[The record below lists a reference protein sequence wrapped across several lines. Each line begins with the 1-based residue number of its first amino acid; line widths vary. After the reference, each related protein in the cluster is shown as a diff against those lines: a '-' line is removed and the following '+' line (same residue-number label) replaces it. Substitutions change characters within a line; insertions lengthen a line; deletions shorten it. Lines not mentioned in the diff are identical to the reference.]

1 MVNGNLEGSKCIE
14 LVRHDIFL
22 STDINKVN
30 IYDIESFKYIDKLDI
45 QLLEDTESRE
55 PNEIIA
61 IQKCQNDEYI
71 AVISGKKLIGN
82 EEKINQLFVF
92 RYVEGSNPVKFEKV
106 NRVVLKEMSEFKQT
120 CMNFHFENIKDTK
133 ERSKIIFA
141 KKNQIFSLDF
151 IKTEIKVIYQFK
163 LNYEMLR

>member
-1 MVNGNLEGSKCIE
+1 
-14 LVRHDIFL
+14 
-22 STDINKVN
+22 
-30 IYDIESFKYIDKLDI
+30 
-45 QLLEDTESRE
+45 LLEDTQARE

-71 AVISGKKLIGN
+71 AVISGKRLIGN

-92 RYVEGSNPVKFEKV
+92 RYVEGSNPAKFEKV
-106 NRVVLKEMSEFKQT
+106 TRVLLKEMPEFTQT

-151 IKTEIKVIYQFK
+151 MRTKISILYQFK
-163 LNYEMLR
+163 ENYEMLR